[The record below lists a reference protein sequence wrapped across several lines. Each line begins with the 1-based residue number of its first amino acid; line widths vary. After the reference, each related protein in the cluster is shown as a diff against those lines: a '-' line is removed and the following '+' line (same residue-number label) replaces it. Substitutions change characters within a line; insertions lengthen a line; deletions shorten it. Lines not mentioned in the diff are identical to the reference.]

1 MYVYKQRCRAGVHEF
16 LPSDALILHI
26 AFFLPLSL
34 SFFYCYPKV
43 YINLFYCYLI
53 SLSLIA
59 YAYITHF
66 SLFHVF

>member
-1 MYVYKQRCRAGVHEF
+1 MYVYKQRCRVGVHEF
-16 LPSDALILHI
+16 LPSDALILRL

-43 YINLFYCYLI
+43 YINLFCYFLI

-59 YAYITHF
+59 
-66 SLFHVF
+66 